1 TPHTTTTTPTLS
13 PSPPLLVCGGGAGA
27 PADRLRR
34 TLSGRIG
41 PALLLRQRLAALIP
55 AVRFRS
61 RGVTRQHG

>member
-1 TPHTTTTTPTLS
+1 ADLS
-13 PSPPLLVCGGGAGA
+13 TDVRVWKVNKVKSKKA
-27 PADRLRR
+27 PYQRR

-41 PALLLRQRLAALIP
+41 PALLLRQRLVALIP